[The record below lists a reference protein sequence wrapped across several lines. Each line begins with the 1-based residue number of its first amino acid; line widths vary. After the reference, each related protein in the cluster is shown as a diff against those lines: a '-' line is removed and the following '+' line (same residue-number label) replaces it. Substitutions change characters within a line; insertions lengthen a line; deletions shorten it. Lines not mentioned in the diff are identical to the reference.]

1 MKNQGITIP
10 YQLECLLEKA
20 RNESFVC
27 IFLSGGREDAKG
39 DISLMAGFGIS
50 EEFLDLSDMPE
61 NPIQPVMGYLGY
73 DYKNL
78 IEPSLTT
85 DHSQLVEFANLKFV
99 SPVHWVAI
107 EKNGVISGDE
117 TLLVRRGGQ
126 ISNGGS
132 LLNLLGNQNL
142 GLAVSEDQLA
152 SNRIVS
158 SIVNDGGARHSPQW
172 QSQTPKETY
181 LENVERIKQHIVEG
195 DFYEMNYCIAFTA
208 KEEIDPYDAFL
219 LLTQKAPAPFS
230 VFLKDGNRYL
240 LCASPERFFGK
251 RGDLVFSQPIKGTR
265 PRVFQANTNVLDP
278 MMDDAVAIELE
289 KSEKDRAENIMIVD
303 LVRND
308 LSKVCEVGSVQ
319 LPECCAVHSFSHVH
333 QLISTVEGRLLPE
346 VNIKEL
352 MHATFPMGSMTGA
365 PKISVMQHTNY
376 LEGFARGIYS
386 GTVGYVWKQNMDFN
400 VVIRALQYDSQAK
413 TLAYAVGGAITYD
426 SVAEQE
432 YQECL
437 DKASAVL
444 SIFEA
449 N

>member
-1 MKNQGITIP
+1 MENQGITIA

-20 RNESFVC
+20 RNESFAC
-27 IFLSGGREDAKG
+27 IFLSAGRSDDHG
-39 DISLMAGFGIS
+39 QISLMAGFGIAEQFS
-50 EEFLDLSDMPE
+50 DLSDVPSCPE
-61 NPIQPVMGYLGY
+61 SPVMGYLGY
-73 DYKNL
+73 DYKNQ
-78 IEPSLTT
+78 IEPSLVSELT
-85 DHSQLVEFANLKFV
+85 QLVEFDALKFV
-99 SPVHWVAI
+99 SPERWVAI
-107 EKNGVISGDE
+107 EKNGIISGDE
-117 TLLVRRGGQ
+117 
-126 ISNGGS
+126 S
-132 LLNLLGNQNL
+132 LLLHRSNQNS
-142 GLAVSEDQLA
+142 GLDVSGGDHDGNDRHESSLSKLA
-152 SNRIVS
+152 AKN
-158 SIVNDGGARHSPQW
+158 SPQW

-181 LENVERIKQHIVEG
+181 LENVERIKQHIVDG

-208 KEEIDPYDAFL
+208 IEEIDPYDAFML
-219 LLTQKAPAPFS
+219 LSRKAPAPFS
-230 VFLKDGNRYL
+230 VFLKDGDRYL

-251 RGDLVFSQPIKGTR
+251 RGDLIFSQPIKGTR
-265 PRVFQANTNVLDP
+265 PRVFDSISSELDEVQ
-278 MMDDAVAIELE
+278 DLTVARELE

-319 LPECCAVHSFSHVH
+319 VPECCAVYSFSHVH
-333 QLISTVEGRLLPE
+333 QLISTVEGRLKPE
-346 VNIKEL
+346 VGLKEL

-365 PKISVMQHTNY
+365 PKISVMQHTNH

-400 VVIRALQYDSQAK
+400 VVIRALQYDSQTNA
-413 TLAYAVGGAITYD
+413 LAYAVGGAITYD

-444 SIFEA
+444 SIFET

>member
-1 MKNQGITIP
+1 MENQGITIA

-20 RNESFVC
+20 RNESFAC
-27 IFLSGGREDAKG
+27 IFLSAGRSDDHG
-39 DISLMAGFGIS
+39 QISLMAGFGIAEQFS
-50 EEFLDLSDMPE
+50 DLSDVPSCPE
-61 NPIQPVMGYLGY
+61 SPVMGYLGY
-73 DYKNL
+73 DYKNQ
-78 IEPSLTT
+78 IEPSLVSELT
-85 DHSQLVEFANLKFV
+85 QLVEFDALKFV
-99 SPVHWVAI
+99 SPERWVAI
-107 EKNGVISGDE
+107 EKNGIISGDE
-117 TLLVRRGGQ
+117 
-126 ISNGGS
+126 S
-132 LLNLLGNQNL
+132 LLLHRGNPNS
-142 GLAVSEDQLA
+142 GLDVSGGDHDGNDRHESSLSKLA
-152 SNRIVS
+152 AKN
-158 SIVNDGGARHSPQW
+158 SPQW

-181 LENVERIKQHIVEG
+181 LENVERIKQHIVDG

-208 KEEIDPYDAFL
+208 IEEIDPYDAFML
-219 LLTQKAPAPFS
+219 LSRKAPAPFS
-230 VFLKDGNRYL
+230 VFLKDGDRYL

-251 RGDLVFSQPIKGTR
+251 RGDLIFSQPIKGTR
-265 PRVFQANTNVLDP
+265 PRVFDSISSELDEVQ
-278 MMDDAVAIELE
+278 DLTVARELE

-319 LPECCAVHSFSHVH
+319 VPECCAVYSFSHVH
-333 QLISTVEGRLLPE
+333 QLISTVEGRLKPE
-346 VNIKEL
+346 VGLKEL

-365 PKISVMQHTNY
+365 PKISVMQHTNH

-400 VVIRALQYDSQAK
+400 VVIRALQYDSQTNA
-413 TLAYAVGGAITYD
+413 LAYAVGGAITYD

-444 SIFEA
+444 SIFET

>member
-1 MKNQGITIP
+1 MENQGITIA

-20 RNESFVC
+20 RNESFAC
-27 IFLSGGREDAKG
+27 IFLSAGRSDDHG
-39 DISLMAGFGIS
+39 QISLMAGFGIAEQFS
-50 EEFLDLSDMPE
+50 DLSDVPSCPE
-61 NPIQPVMGYLGY
+61 SPVMGYLGY
-73 DYKNL
+73 DYKNQ
-78 IEPSLTT
+78 IEPSLVSELT
-85 DHSQLVEFANLKFV
+85 QLVEFDALKFV
-99 SPVHWVAI
+99 SPERWVAI
-107 EKNGVISGDE
+107 EKNGIISGDE
-117 TLLVRRGGQ
+117 
-126 ISNGGS
+126 S
-132 LLNLLGNQNL
+132 LLLHRSNQNS
-142 GLAVSEDQLA
+142 GLDVSGGDHDGNDRHESSLSKLA
-152 SNRIVS
+152 AKN
-158 SIVNDGGARHSPQW
+158 SPQW

-181 LENVERIKQHIVEG
+181 LENVERIKQHIVDG

-208 KEEIDPYDAFL
+208 IEEIDPYNAFML
-219 LLTQKAPAPFS
+219 LSRKAPAPFS
-230 VFLKDGNRYL
+230 VFLKDGDRYL

-251 RGDLVFSQPIKGTR
+251 RGDLISSQPIKGTR
-265 PRVFQANTNVLDP
+265 PRVFDSISSELDEVR
-278 MMDDAVAIELE
+278 DCAVARELE
-289 KSEKDRAENIMIVD
+289 ISEKDRAENIMIVD

-319 LPECCAVHSFSHVH
+319 VPECCAVYSFSHVH
-333 QLISTVEGRLLPE
+333 QLISTVEGRLKPE
-346 VNIKEL
+346 VGLKEL

-365 PKISVMQHTNY
+365 PKISVMQHTNH

-386 GTVGYVWKQNMDFN
+386 GTVGFVWKQNMDFN

-444 SIFEA
+444 SIFET

>member
-1 MKNQGITIP
+1 MENQGITIA

-20 RNESFVC
+20 RNESFAC
-27 IFLSGGREDAKG
+27 IFLSAGRSDDHG
-39 DISLMAGFGIS
+39 QISLMAGFGIS
-50 EEFLDLSDMPE
+50 EQFEDLSDVPSCPE
-61 NPIQPVMGYLGY
+61 IPVMGYLGY
-73 DYKNL
+73 DYKNQ
-78 IEPSLTT
+78 IEPSLKSDLT
-85 DHSQLVEFANLKFV
+85 QLVEFDALKFI
-99 SPVHWVAI
+99 SPERWVAV
-107 EKNGVISGDE
+107 EKNGSVWGDE
-117 TLLVRRGGQ
+117 TLLNLRGDQ
-126 ISNGGS
+126 NVS
-132 LLNLLGNQNL
+132 LE
-142 GLAVSEDQLA
+142 VSEDPLT
-152 SNRIVS
+152 SNRIES
-158 SIVNDGGARHSPQW
+158 SIANDCAVRHSPQW
-172 QSQTPKETY
+172 HPQTPKETY

-208 KEEIDPYDAFL
+208 KEEIDPYDAFML
-219 LLTQKAPAPFS
+219 LSRKAPAPFS
-230 VFLKDGNRYL
+230 VFLKDGDRYL

-251 RGDLVFSQPIKGTR
+251 RGDLIFSQPIKGTR
-265 PRVFQANTNVLDP
+265 PRVFDSMSLELDEAQ
-278 MMDDAVAIELE
+278 DLTVARELE

-319 LPECCAVHSFSHVH
+319 VPECCAVYSFSHVH
-333 QLISTVEGRLLPE
+333 QLISTVEGRLMPE
-346 VNIKEL
+346 VGLKEL

-365 PKISVMQHTNY
+365 PKISVMQHTNQ

>member
-1 MKNQGITIP
+1 MENQGITIA

-20 RNESFVC
+20 RNESFAC
-27 IFLSGGREDAKG
+27 IFLSAGRSDDRG
-39 DISLMAGFGIS
+39 QMSLMAGFGIS
-50 EEFLDLSDMPE
+50 EQFEELSDVPSCPE
-61 NPIQPVMGYLGY
+61 IPVMGYLGY
-73 DYKNL
+73 DYKNQ
-78 IEPSLTT
+78 IEPSLKSELT
-85 DHSQLVEFANLKFV
+85 QLVEFDALKFI
-99 SPVHWVAI
+99 SPERWVAL
-107 EKNGVISGDE
+107 EKNGSVWGDE
-117 TLLVRRGGQ
+117 TLLNLRGDQ
-126 ISNGGS
+126 NVS
-132 LLNLLGNQNL
+132 LE
-142 GLAVSEDQLA
+142 VSEDPLT
-152 SNRIVS
+152 SNRIES
-158 SIVNDGGARHSPQW
+158 SIANDCAVRHSPQW
-172 QSQTPKETY
+172 HPQTPKETY
-181 LENVERIKQHIVEG
+181 LDNVECIKQHIVEG

-208 KEEIDPYDAFL
+208 MEEIDPYDAFML
-219 LLTQKAPAPFS
+219 LSRKAPAPFS
-230 VFLKDGNRYL
+230 VFLKDGDRYL

-251 RGDLVFSQPIKGTR
+251 RGDLIFSQPIKGTR
-265 PRVFQANTNVLDP
+265 PRVFDSMSLELDEAQ
-278 MMDDAVAIELE
+278 DLTVARELE

-319 LPECCAVHSFSHVH
+319 VPECCAVYSFSHVH
-333 QLISTVEGRLLPE
+333 QLISTVEGRLKPE
-346 VNIKEL
+346 VGLKEL

-365 PKISVMQHTNY
+365 PKISVMQHTNQ

>member
-1 MKNQGITIP
+1 MENQGITIA

-20 RNESFVC
+20 RNESFAC
-27 IFLSGGREDAKG
+27 IFLSAGRSDDHG
-39 DISLMAGFGIS
+39 QISLMAGFGIS
-50 EEFLDLSDMPE
+50 EQFEELSDVPSCPE
-61 NPIQPVMGYLGY
+61 IPVMGYLGY
-73 DYKNL
+73 DYKNQ
-78 IEPSLTT
+78 IEPSLKSELT
-85 DHSQLVEFANLKFV
+85 QLVEFDALKFI
-99 SPVHWVAI
+99 SPERWVAV
-107 EKNGVISGDE
+107 EKNGSVWGDE
-117 TLLVRRGGQ
+117 TLLNLRGDQ
-126 ISNGGS
+126 NVS
-132 LLNLLGNQNL
+132 LE
-142 GLAVSEDQLA
+142 VSEDPLT
-152 SNRIVS
+152 SNRIES
-158 SIVNDGGARHSPQW
+158 SIANDCAVRHSPQW
-172 QSQTPKETY
+172 HPQTPKETY

-208 KEEIDPYDAFL
+208 KEEIDPYDAFML
-219 LLTQKAPAPFS
+219 LSRKAPAPFS
-230 VFLKDGNRYL
+230 VFLKDGDRYL

-251 RGDLVFSQPIKGTR
+251 RGDLIFSQPIKGTR
-265 PRVFQANTNVLDP
+265 PRVFDSISLELDEAQ
-278 MMDDAVAIELE
+278 DLAVARELE

-319 LPECCAVHSFSHVH
+319 VPECCAVYSFSHVH
-333 QLISTVEGRLLPE
+333 QLISTVEGRLKPE
-346 VNIKEL
+346 VGLKEL

-365 PKISVMQHTNY
+365 PKISVMQHTNQ

>member
-1 MKNQGITIP
+1 MENQGITIA

-20 RNESFVC
+20 RNESFAC
-27 IFLSGGREDAKG
+27 IFLSAGRSDDRG
-39 DISLMAGFGIS
+39 QISLMAGFGIA
-50 EEFLDLSDMPE
+50 EQFDDLSDVQSCPE
-61 NPIQPVMGYLGY
+61 IPVMGYLGY
-73 DYKNL
+73 DYKNK
-78 IEPSLTT
+78 IEPSLKSDLTE
-85 DHSQLVEFANLKFV
+85 LVEFDALKFI
-99 SPVHWVAI
+99 SPERWVAV
-107 EKNGVISGDE
+107 EKNGSVWGDE
-117 TLLVRRGGQ
+117 TLLNLRGDQ
-126 ISNGGS
+126 NVS
-132 LLNLLGNQNL
+132 LE
-142 GLAVSEDQLA
+142 VSEDPLT
-152 SNRIVS
+152 SNRIES
-158 SIVNDGGARHSPQW
+158 SIANDRAVRHSPQW
-172 QSQTPKETY
+172 HPQTPKETY
-181 LENVERIKQHIVEG
+181 LENVERIKQHIVDG

-208 KEEIDPYDAFL
+208 KEEIDPYDAFML
-219 LLTQKAPAPFS
+219 LSRKAPAPFS
-230 VFLKDGNRYL
+230 VFLKDGDRYL

-251 RGDLVFSQPIKGTR
+251 RGDLIFSQPIKGTR
-265 PRVFQANTNVLDP
+265 PRVFDSMSLELDEAQ
-278 MMDDAVAIELE
+278 DLTVARELE

-319 LPECCAVHSFSHVH
+319 VPECCAVYSFSHVH
-333 QLISTVEGRLLPE
+333 QLISTVEGRLKPE
-346 VNIKEL
+346 VGLKEL

-365 PKISVMQHTNY
+365 PKISVMQHTNQ

>member
-1 MKNQGITIP
+1 MENQGITIA

-20 RNESFVC
+20 RNESFAC
-27 IFLSGGREDAKG
+27 IFLSAGRSDDHG
-39 DISLMAGFGIS
+39 QMSLMAGFGIS
-50 EEFLDLSDMPE
+50 EQFEELSDVPSCPE
-61 NPIQPVMGYLGY
+61 IPVIGYLGY
-73 DYKNL
+73 DYKNQ
-78 IEPSLTT
+78 IEPSLKSDLT
-85 DHSQLVEFANLKFV
+85 QLVEFDALKFI
-99 SPVHWVAI
+99 SPERWVAL
-107 EKNGVISGDE
+107 EKNGSVWGHE
-117 TLLVRRGGQ
+117 TLLNLRCDQNV
-126 ISNGGS
+126 S
-132 LLNLLGNQNL
+132 LE
-142 GLAVSEDQLA
+142 VSEDPLT
-152 SNRIVS
+152 SNRIES
-158 SIVNDGGARHSPQW
+158 SIANDRAVRHSPQW
-172 QSQTPKETY
+172 HPQTPKETY

-208 KEEIDPYDAFL
+208 KEEIDPYDAFML
-219 LLTQKAPAPFS
+219 LNRKAPAPFS
-230 VFLKDGNRYL
+230 VFLKDGDRYL

-251 RGDLVFSQPIKGTR
+251 RGDLIFSQPIKGTR
-265 PRVFQANTNVLDP
+265 PRVFDSMSLELDEAQ
-278 MMDDAVAIELE
+278 DLTVARELE

-319 LPECCAVHSFSHVH
+319 VPECCAVYSFSHVH
-333 QLISTVEGRLLPE
+333 QLISTVEGRLKPE
-346 VNIKEL
+346 VGLKEL

-365 PKISVMQHTNY
+365 PKISVMQHTNQ

>member
-1 MKNQGITIP
+1 MENQGITIA

-20 RNESFVC
+20 RNESFAC
-27 IFLSGGREDAKG
+27 IFLSAGRSDDHG
-39 DISLMAGFGIS
+39 QISLMAGFGIS
-50 EEFLDLSDMPE
+50 EQFEELSDVPSCPE
-61 NPIQPVMGYLGY
+61 IPVMGYLGY
-73 DYKNL
+73 DYKNQ
-78 IEPSLTT
+78 IEPSLKSELT
-85 DHSQLVEFANLKFV
+85 QLVEFDALKFI
-99 SPVHWVAI
+99 SPERWVAL
-107 EKNGVISGDE
+107 EKNGSVWGDE
-117 TLLVRRGGQ
+117 TLLNLRGDQ
-126 ISNGGS
+126 NVS
-132 LLNLLGNQNL
+132 LE
-142 GLAVSEDQLA
+142 VSEDPLT
-152 SNRIVS
+152 SNRIES
-158 SIVNDGGARHSPQW
+158 SIANDRAVRHSPQW
-172 QSQTPKETY
+172 HPQTPKETY

-208 KEEIDPYDAFL
+208 MEEIDPYDAFML
-219 LLTQKAPAPFS
+219 LSRKAPAPFS
-230 VFLKDGNRYL
+230 VFLKDGDRYL

-251 RGDLVFSQPIKGTR
+251 RGDLIFSQPIKGTR
-265 PRVFQANTNVLDP
+265 PRVFDSMSLELDEAQ
-278 MMDDAVAIELE
+278 DLTVAQELE

-319 LPECCAVHSFSHVH
+319 VPECCAVYSFSHVH
-333 QLISTVEGRLLPE
+333 QLISTVEGRLKPE
-346 VNIKEL
+346 VGLKEL

-365 PKISVMQHTNY
+365 PKISVMQHTNQ

>member
-1 MKNQGITIP
+1 MENQGITIA

-20 RNESFVC
+20 RNESFAC
-27 IFLSGGREDAKG
+27 IFLSAGRSDDHG
-39 DISLMAGFGIS
+39 QISLMAGFGIS
-50 EEFLDLSDMPE
+50 EQFSDLSDVPSCPE
-61 NPIQPVMGYLGY
+61 SPVMGYLGY
-73 DYKNL
+73 DYKNQ
-78 IEPSLTT
+78 IEPSLK
-85 DHSQLVEFANLKFV
+85 SELAQLVEFNALKFI
-99 SPVHWVAI
+99 SPERWVAL
-107 EKNGVISGDE
+107 EKNGSVWGDE
-117 TLLVRRGGQ
+117 TLLNLRCDQNV
-126 ISNGGS
+126 S
-132 LLNLLGNQNL
+132 LE
-142 GLAVSEDQLA
+142 VSEDPLT
-152 SNRIVS
+152 SNRIES
-158 SIVNDGGARHSPQW
+158 SIANDRVVRYSPQW

-208 KEEIDPYDAFL
+208 KEEIDPYDAFML
-219 LLTQKAPAPFS
+219 LSRKAPAPFS
-230 VFLKDGNRYL
+230 VFLKDGDRYL

-251 RGDLVFSQPIKGTR
+251 RGDLIFSQPIKGTR
-265 PRVFQANTNVLDP
+265 PRVFDSMSLELD
-278 MMDDAVAIELE
+278 DTQDHTVARELE

-319 LPECCAVHSFSHVH
+319 VPECCAVYSFSHVH
-333 QLISTVEGRLLPE
+333 QLISTVEGRLMPE
-346 VNIKEL
+346 VGLKEL

-365 PKISVMQHTNY
+365 PKISVMQHTNQ

>member
-1 MKNQGITIP
+1 MENRRITIA

-20 RNESFVC
+20 RNESFAC
-27 IFLSGGREDAKG
+27 IFLSAGRSDDRG
-39 DISLMAGFGIS
+39 PISLMAGFGVS
-50 EEFLDLSDMPE
+50 EQFSDLSDVPSCPE
-61 NPIQPVMGYLGY
+61 SPVMGYLGY
-73 DYKNL
+73 DYKNQ
-78 IEPSLTT
+78 IEPSLVSELT
-85 DHSQLVEFANLKFV
+85 QLVEFDALKFV
-99 SPVHWVAI
+99 SPERWVAI
-107 EKNGVISGDE
+107 EKNGIISGDE
-117 TLLVRRGGQ
+117 
-126 ISNGGS
+126 S
-132 LLNLLGNQNL
+132 LLLHRGNPNS
-142 GLAVSEDQLA
+142 GLDVSGDHDGNDRHESSLSKLA
-152 SNRIVS
+152 AKN
-158 SIVNDGGARHSPQW
+158 SPQW

-181 LENVERIKQHIVEG
+181 LENVERIKQHIVDG

-208 KEEIDPYDAFL
+208 SEEIDPYNAFML
-219 LLTQKAPAPFS
+219 LSRKAPAPFS
-230 VFLKDGNRYL
+230 VFLKDGDRYL

-251 RGDLVFSQPIKGTR
+251 RGNLIFSQPIKGTR
-265 PRVFQANTNVLDP
+265 PRVFDSISSELDEVQ
-278 MMDDAVAIELE
+278 DLTVARELE

-319 LPECCAVHSFSHVH
+319 VPECCVVYSFSHVH
-333 QLISTVEGRLLPE
+333 QLISTVEGRLKPE
-346 VNIKEL
+346 VGLKEL
-352 MHATFPMGSMTGA
+352 IHATFPMGSMTGA
-365 PKISVMQHTNY
+365 PKISVMQHTNH

-386 GTVGYVWKQNMDFN
+386 GTVGFVWKQNMDFN

-444 SIFEA
+444 SIFET

>member
-1 MKNQGITIP
+1 MENQGITIA

-20 RNESFVC
+20 RNESFAC
-27 IFLSGGREDAKG
+27 IFLSAGRSDDRG
-39 DISLMAGFGIS
+39 QISLMAGFGIA
-50 EEFLDLSDMPE
+50 EQFNDLSDVPSCPDS
-61 NPIQPVMGYLGY
+61 PIMGYLGY
-73 DYKNL
+73 DYKNQ
-78 IEPSLTT
+78 IEASLESDLT
-85 DHSQLVEFANLKFV
+85 QLVEFDALKFF
-99 SPVHWVAI
+99 SPERWVAI
-107 EKNGVISGDE
+107 EKNGIISGDE
-117 TLLVRRGGQ
+117 
-126 ISNGGS
+126 S
-132 LLNLLGNQNL
+132 LLFPRGNQNL
-142 GLAVSEDQLA
+142 NGGLLLNFRGNQ
-152 SNRIVS
+152 N
-158 SIVNDGGARHSPQW
+158 SPQW

-181 LENVERIKQHIVEG
+181 LENVERIKQHIVDG

-208 KEEIDPYDAFL
+208 KEEIDPYDAFML
-219 LLTQKAPAPFS
+219 LSRKAPAPFS

-251 RGDLVFSQPIKGTR
+251 RGDLIFSQPIKGTR
-265 PRVFQANTNVLDP
+265 PRVFDSMSLELDEVR
-278 MMDDAVAIELE
+278 DCAVARELQI
-289 KSEKDRAENIMIVD
+289 SEKDRAENIMIVD

-319 LPECCAVHSFSHVH
+319 VPECCAVYSFSHVH
-333 QLISTVEGRLLPE
+333 QLISTVEGRLKPE
-346 VNIKEL
+346 VGLKEL
-352 MHATFPMGSMTGA
+352 IHATFPMGSMTGA
-365 PKISVMQHTNY
+365 PKISVMQHTNH

-386 GTVGYVWKQNMDFN
+386 GSVGFVWKQNMDFN

-444 SIFEA
+444 SIFET

>member
-1 MKNQGITIP
+1 MENQGITIA

-20 RNESFVC
+20 RNESFAC
-27 IFLSGGREDAKG
+27 IFLSAGRSDDHG
-39 DISLMAGFGIS
+39 QISLMAGFGIS
-50 EEFLDLSDMPE
+50 EQFEDLSDVPSCPE
-61 NPIQPVMGYLGY
+61 IPVMGYLGY
-73 DYKNL
+73 DYKNQ
-78 IEPSLTT
+78 IEPSLKSELT
-85 DHSQLVEFANLKFV
+85 QLVEFNALKFI
-99 SPVHWVAI
+99 SPERWVAL
-107 EKNGVISGDE
+107 EKNGSVWGDE
-117 TLLVRRGGQ
+117 TLLNLRCDQNV
-126 ISNGGS
+126 S
-132 LLNLLGNQNL
+132 LE
-142 GLAVSEDQLA
+142 VSEDPLT
-152 SNRIVS
+152 SNRIES
-158 SIVNDGGARHSPQW
+158 SIANDRAVRYSPQW

-208 KEEIDPYDAFL
+208 KEEIDPYDAFML
-219 LLTQKAPAPFS
+219 LSRKAPAPFS

-251 RGDLVFSQPIKGTR
+251 RGGLIFSQPIKGTR
-265 PRVFQANTNVLDP
+265 PRVFDSMSLELDEAQ
-278 MMDDAVAIELE
+278 DLAVARELE

-319 LPECCAVHSFSHVH
+319 VPECCAVYSFSHVH
-333 QLISTVEGRLLPE
+333 QLISTVEGRLMPE
-346 VNIKEL
+346 VGLKEL
-352 MHATFPMGSMTGA
+352 MHAAFPMGSMTGA
-365 PKISVMQHTNY
+365 PKISVMQHTNQ

-400 VVIRALQYDSQAK
+400 VVIRALQYDSHAK

>member
-1 MKNQGITIP
+1 MENQGITIA

-20 RNESFVC
+20 RNESFAC
-27 IFLSGGREDAKG
+27 IFLSAGRSDDRG
-39 DISLMAGFGIS
+39 QMSLMAGFGIS
-50 EEFLDLSDMPE
+50 EQFEELSDVPSCPE
-61 NPIQPVMGYLGY
+61 IPVMGYLGY
-73 DYKNL
+73 DYKNQ
-78 IEPSLTT
+78 IEPSLKSDLT
-85 DHSQLVEFANLKFV
+85 QLVEFDALKFI
-99 SPVHWVAI
+99 SPERWVAL
-107 EKNGVISGDE
+107 EKNGSVWGHE
-117 TLLVRRGGQ
+117 TLLNLRGDQ
-126 ISNGGS
+126 NVS
-132 LLNLLGNQNL
+132 LE
-142 GLAVSEDQLA
+142 VSEDPLT
-152 SNRIVS
+152 SNRIES
-158 SIVNDGGARHSPQW
+158 SIANDRAVRHSPQW
-172 QSQTPKETY
+172 HPQTPKETY
-181 LENVERIKQHIVEG
+181 LENVECIKQHIVEG

-208 KEEIDPYDAFL
+208 MEEIDPYDAFML
-219 LLTQKAPAPFS
+219 LSRKAPAPFS
-230 VFLKDGNRYL
+230 VFLKDGDRYL

-251 RGDLVFSQPIKGTR
+251 RGDLIFSQPIKGTR
-265 PRVFQANTNVLDP
+265 PRVFDSMSLELDEAQ
-278 MMDDAVAIELE
+278 DLTVARELE

-319 LPECCAVHSFSHVH
+319 VPECCAVYSFSHVH
-333 QLISTVEGRLLPE
+333 QLISTVEGRLKPE
-346 VNIKEL
+346 VGLKEL

-365 PKISVMQHTNY
+365 PKISVMQHTNQ

>member
-1 MKNQGITIP
+1 MENRRITIA

-20 RNESFVC
+20 RNESFAC
-27 IFLSGGREDAKG
+27 IFLSAGRSDDRG
-39 DISLMAGFGIS
+39 PISLMAGFGVS
-50 EEFLDLSDMPE
+50 EQFSDLSDVPSCPE
-61 NPIQPVMGYLGY
+61 SPVMGYLGY
-73 DYKNL
+73 DYKNQ
-78 IEPSLTT
+78 IEPSLVSELT
-85 DHSQLVEFANLKFV
+85 QLVEFDALKFV
-99 SPVHWVAI
+99 SPERWVAI
-107 EKNGVISGDE
+107 EKNGIISGDE
-117 TLLVRRGGQ
+117 
-126 ISNGGS
+126 S
-132 LLNLLGNQNL
+132 LLLHRGNPNS
-142 GLAVSEDQLA
+142 GLDVSGDHDGNDRHESSLSKLA
-152 SNRIVS
+152 AKN
-158 SIVNDGGARHSPQW
+158 SPQW

-181 LENVERIKQHIVEG
+181 LENVERIKQHIVDG

-208 KEEIDPYDAFL
+208 KEEIDPYNAFML
-219 LLTQKAPAPFS
+219 LSRKAPAPFS
-230 VFLKDGNRYL
+230 VFLKDGDRYL

-251 RGDLVFSQPIKGTR
+251 RGNLIFSQPIKGTR
-265 PRVFQANTNVLDP
+265 PRVFDSISSELDEVQ
-278 MMDDAVAIELE
+278 DLTVARELE

-319 LPECCAVHSFSHVH
+319 VPECCAVYSFSHVH
-333 QLISTVEGRLLPE
+333 QLISTVEGRLKPE
-346 VNIKEL
+346 VGLKEL
-352 MHATFPMGSMTGA
+352 IHATFPMGSMTGA
-365 PKISVMQHTNY
+365 PKISVMQHTNH

-386 GTVGYVWKQNMDFN
+386 GTVGFVWKQNMDFN

-444 SIFEA
+444 SIFET

>member
-1 MKNQGITIP
+1 MENQGITIA
-10 YQLECLLEKA
+10 YQLEYLLEKA
-20 RNESFVC
+20 RNESFAC
-27 IFLSGGREDAKG
+27 IFLSAGRSDDRG
-39 DISLMAGFGIS
+39 QISLMAGFGVS
-50 EEFLDLSDMPE
+50 EQFSDLSDVPSCPE
-61 NPIQPVMGYLGY
+61 SPVMGYLGY
-73 DYKNL
+73 DYKNQ
-78 IEPSLTT
+78 IEPSLVSELT
-85 DHSQLVEFANLKFV
+85 QLVEFDALKFV
-99 SPVHWVAI
+99 SPERWVAI
-107 EKNGVISGDE
+107 EKNGIISGDE
-117 TLLVRRGGQ
+117 
-126 ISNGGS
+126 S
-132 LLNLLGNQNL
+132 LLLHRGNQNS
-142 GLAVSEDQLA
+142 GLDVSGDHDGNDRHESSLSKLA
-152 SNRIVS
+152 AKN
-158 SIVNDGGARHSPQW
+158 SPQW

-181 LENVERIKQHIVEG
+181 LENVERIKQHIVDG

-208 KEEIDPYDAFL
+208 IEEIDPYGAFML
-219 LLTQKAPAPFS
+219 LSRKAPAPFS
-230 VFLKDGNRYL
+230 VFLKDGDRYL

-251 RGDLVFSQPIKGTR
+251 RGNLIFSQPIKGTR
-265 PRVFQANTNVLDP
+265 PRVFDSISSELDEVQ
-278 MMDDAVAIELE
+278 DLTIARELE

-319 LPECCAVHSFSHVH
+319 VPECCAVYSFSHVH
-333 QLISTVEGRLLPE
+333 QLISTVEGRLKPE
-346 VNIKEL
+346 VGLKDL

-365 PKISVMQHTNY
+365 PKISVMQHTNH

-426 SVAEQE
+426 SVAQQE

-444 SIFEA
+444 SIFET

>member
-1 MKNQGITIP
+1 MENQGITIA

-20 RNESFVC
+20 RNESFAC
-27 IFLSGGREDAKG
+27 IFLSAGRSDDRG
-39 DISLMAGFGIS
+39 QMSLMAGFGIYEQF
-50 EEFLDLSDMPE
+50 EELSDVPSCPE
-61 NPIQPVMGYLGY
+61 IPVMGYLGY
-73 DYKNL
+73 DYKNQ
-78 IEPSLTT
+78 IEPSLKSDLT
-85 DHSQLVEFANLKFV
+85 QLVEFDALKFI
-99 SPVHWVAI
+99 SPERWVAL
-107 EKNGVISGDE
+107 EKNGCVWGDE
-117 TLLVRRGGQ
+117 TLLNLRGDQ
-126 ISNGGS
+126 NVS
-132 LLNLLGNQNL
+132 LE
-142 GLAVSEDQLA
+142 VSEDPLT
-152 SNRIVS
+152 SNRIES
-158 SIVNDGGARHSPQW
+158 SIANDCAVRHSPQW
-172 QSQTPKETY
+172 HPQTPKETY
-181 LENVERIKQHIVEG
+181 LENVECIKQHIVEG

-208 KEEIDPYDAFL
+208 MEEIDPYDAFML
-219 LLTQKAPAPFS
+219 LSRKAPAPFS
-230 VFLKDGNRYL
+230 VFLKDGDRYL

-251 RGDLVFSQPIKGTR
+251 RGDLIFSQPIKGTR
-265 PRVFQANTNVLDP
+265 PRVFDSMSLELDEAQ
-278 MMDDAVAIELE
+278 DLTVARELE

-319 LPECCAVHSFSHVH
+319 VPECCAVYSFSHVH
-333 QLISTVEGRLLPE
+333 QLISTVEGRLMPE
-346 VNIKEL
+346 VGLKEL

-365 PKISVMQHTNY
+365 PKISVMQHTNQ

>member
-1 MKNQGITIP
+1 MENQGITIA

-20 RNESFVC
+20 RNESFAC
-27 IFLSGGREDAKG
+27 IFLSAGRSDDHG
-39 DISLMAGFGIS
+39 QISLMAGFGIS
-50 EEFLDLSDMPE
+50 EQFEELSDVPSCPE
-61 NPIQPVMGYLGY
+61 IPVMGYLGY
-73 DYKNL
+73 DYKNQ
-78 IEPSLTT
+78 IEPSLKSELT
-85 DHSQLVEFANLKFV
+85 QLVEFDALKFI
-99 SPVHWVAI
+99 SPERWVAL
-107 EKNGVISGDE
+107 EKNGCVWGDE
-117 TLLVRRGGQ
+117 TLLNLRGDQ
-126 ISNGGS
+126 NVS
-132 LLNLLGNQNL
+132 LE
-142 GLAVSEDQLA
+142 VSEDPLT
-152 SNRIVS
+152 SNRIES
-158 SIVNDGGARHSPQW
+158 SIANDCAVRHSPQW
-172 QSQTPKETY
+172 HPQTPKETY

-208 KEEIDPYDAFL
+208 KEEIDPYDAFML
-219 LLTQKAPAPFS
+219 LSRKAPAPFS
-230 VFLKDGNRYL
+230 VFLKDGDRYL

-251 RGDLVFSQPIKGTR
+251 RGDLIFSQPIKGTR
-265 PRVFQANTNVLDP
+265 PRVFDSMSLELDEAQ
-278 MMDDAVAIELE
+278 DLAVARELE

-319 LPECCAVHSFSHVH
+319 VPECCAVYSFSHVH
-333 QLISTVEGRLLPE
+333 QLISTVEGRLMPE
-346 VNIKEL
+346 VGLKEL

-365 PKISVMQHTNY
+365 PKISVMQHTNQ

>member
-1 MKNQGITIP
+1 MENQGITIA

-20 RNESFVC
+20 RNESFAC
-27 IFLSGGREDAKG
+27 IFLSAGRSDDHG
-39 DISLMAGFGIS
+39 QISLMAGFGIAEQFS
-50 EEFLDLSDMPE
+50 DLSDVPSCPE
-61 NPIQPVMGYLGY
+61 SPVMGYLGY
-73 DYKNL
+73 DYKNQ
-78 IEPSLTT
+78 IEPSLVSELT
-85 DHSQLVEFANLKFV
+85 QLVEFDALKFV
-99 SPVHWVAI
+99 SPERWVAI
-107 EKNGVISGDE
+107 EKNGIISGDE
-117 TLLVRRGGQ
+117 
-126 ISNGGS
+126 S
-132 LLNLLGNQNL
+132 LLLHRGNQNS
-142 GLAVSEDQLA
+142 GLDVSGDHDGNDRHESSLSKLA
-152 SNRIVS
+152 AKN
-158 SIVNDGGARHSPQW
+158 SPQW

-181 LENVERIKQHIVEG
+181 LENVERIKQHIVDG

-208 KEEIDPYDAFL
+208 IEEIDPYNAFML
-219 LLTQKAPAPFS
+219 LSRKAPAPFS
-230 VFLKDGNRYL
+230 VFLKDGDRYL

-251 RGDLVFSQPIKGTR
+251 RGNLIFSQPIKGTR
-265 PRVFQANTNVLDP
+265 PRVFDSISSELYEIQDLT
-278 MMDDAVAIELE
+278 VARELE

-319 LPECCAVHSFSHVH
+319 VPECCVVYSFSHVH
-333 QLISTVEGRLLPE
+333 QLISTVEGRLKPE
-346 VNIKEL
+346 VGLKEL
-352 MHATFPMGSMTGA
+352 IHATFPMGSMTGA
-365 PKISVMQHTNY
+365 PKISVMQHTNH

-386 GTVGYVWKQNMDFN
+386 GTVGFVWKQNMDFN

-444 SIFEA
+444 SIFET

>member
-1 MKNQGITIP
+1 MENQGITIA

-20 RNESFVC
+20 RNESFAC
-27 IFLSGGREDAKG
+27 IFLSAGRSDDHG
-39 DISLMAGFGIS
+39 QISLMAGFGIS
-50 EEFLDLSDMPE
+50 EQFEELSDVPSCPE
-61 NPIQPVMGYLGY
+61 IPVMGYLGY
-73 DYKNL
+73 DYKNQ
-78 IEPSLTT
+78 IEPSLKSELT
-85 DHSQLVEFANLKFV
+85 QLVEFDALKFI
-99 SPVHWVAI
+99 SPERWVAL
-107 EKNGVISGDE
+107 EKNGCVWGDE
-117 TLLVRRGGQ
+117 TLLNLRGDQ
-126 ISNGGS
+126 NVS
-132 LLNLLGNQNL
+132 LE
-142 GLAVSEDQLA
+142 VSEDPLT
-152 SNRIVS
+152 SNRIES
-158 SIVNDGGARHSPQW
+158 SIANDRAVRYSPQW
-172 QSQTPKETY
+172 YPQTPKETY
-181 LENVERIKQHIVEG
+181 LDNVECIKQHIVEG

-208 KEEIDPYDAFL
+208 MEEIDPYDAFML
-219 LLTQKAPAPFS
+219 LSRKAPAPFS
-230 VFLKDGNRYL
+230 VFLKDGDRYL

-251 RGDLVFSQPIKGTR
+251 RGDLIFSQPIKGTR
-265 PRVFQANTNVLDP
+265 PRVFDSMSLELDEAQ
-278 MMDDAVAIELE
+278 DLAVARELE

-319 LPECCAVHSFSHVH
+319 VPECCAVYSFSHVH
-333 QLISTVEGRLLPE
+333 QLISTVEGRLKPE
-346 VNIKEL
+346 VGLKEL

-365 PKISVMQHTNY
+365 PKISVMQHTNQ

>member
-1 MKNQGITIP
+1 MENQGITIA

-20 RNESFVC
+20 RNESFAC
-27 IFLSGGREDAKG
+27 IFLSAGRSDDRG
-39 DISLMAGFGIS
+39 QISLMAGFGIA
-50 EEFLDLSDMPE
+50 EQFNDLSDVPSCPE
-61 NPIQPVMGYLGY
+61 SPIMGYLGY
-73 DYKNL
+73 DYKNQ
-78 IEPSLTT
+78 IEPSLESDLT
-85 DHSQLVEFANLKFV
+85 QLVEFDALKFF
-99 SPVHWVAI
+99 SPERWVAI
-107 EKNGVISGDE
+107 EKNGIISGDK
-117 TLLVRRGGQ
+117 
-126 ISNGGS
+126 S
-132 LLNLLGNQNL
+132 LLLPHGNQNL
-142 GLAVSEDQLA
+142 NGGLLLNFRGNQNSGLEGSGDHDGHDRHESSLSKLA
-152 SNRIVS
+152 AKN
-158 SIVNDGGARHSPQW
+158 SPQW

-181 LENVERIKQHIVEG
+181 LENVERIKQHIVDG

-208 KEEIDPYDAFL
+208 KEEIDPYDAFML
-219 LLTQKAPAPFS
+219 LSRKAPAPFS
-230 VFLKDGNRYL
+230 VFLKDGDRYL

-251 RGDLVFSQPIKGTR
+251 RGDLIFSQPIKGTR
-265 PRVFQANTNVLDP
+265 PRVFDSMSLELDEVR
-278 MMDDAVAIELE
+278 DCAVARELE
-289 KSEKDRAENIMIVD
+289 ISEKDRAENIMIVD

-319 LPECCAVHSFSHVH
+319 VPECCAVYSFSHVH
-333 QLISTVEGRLLPE
+333 QLISTVEGRLKPE
-346 VNIKEL
+346 VGLKEL

-365 PKISVMQHTNY
+365 PKISVMQHTNH

-386 GTVGYVWKQNMDFN
+386 GTVGFVWKQNMDFN

-444 SIFEA
+444 SIFET

>member
-1 MKNQGITIP
+1 MENQGITIA

-20 RNESFVC
+20 RNESFAC
-27 IFLSGGREDAKG
+27 IFLSAGRSDDRG
-39 DISLMAGFGIS
+39 QISLMSGFGIA
-50 EEFLDLSDMPE
+50 EQFDDLSDVPSCPE
-61 NPIQPVMGYLGY
+61 IPVMGYLGY
-73 DYKNL
+73 DYKNK
-78 IEPSLTT
+78 IEPSLKSDLT
-85 DHSQLVEFANLKFV
+85 QLVEFDALKFI
-99 SPVHWVAI
+99 SPERWVAV
-107 EKNGVISGDE
+107 EKNGSVWGDE
-117 TLLVRRGGQ
+117 
-126 ISNGGS
+126 N
-132 LLNLLGNQNL
+132 LLNLRGDQNVSL
-142 GLAVSEDQLA
+142 EVSEDPLT
-152 SNRIVS
+152 SNRIES
-158 SIVNDGGARHSPQW
+158 SIANDRAVRHSPQW
-172 QSQTPKETY
+172 NPQTPKETY
-181 LENVERIKQHIVEG
+181 LENVERIKRHIVDG
-195 DFYEMNYCIAFTA
+195 NFYEMNYCIAFTA
-208 KEEIDPYDAFL
+208 KEEIDPYDAFML
-219 LLTQKAPAPFS
+219 LSRKAPAPFS
-230 VFLKDGNRYL
+230 VFLKDGDRYL

-251 RGDLVFSQPIKGTR
+251 RGDLIFSQPIKGTR
-265 PRVFQANTNVLDP
+265 PRVFDSMSLELDEAQ
-278 MMDDAVAIELE
+278 DLTVARELE

-319 LPECCAVHSFSHVH
+319 VPECCAVYSFSHVH
-333 QLISTVEGRLLPE
+333 QLISTVEGRLKPE
-346 VNIKEL
+346 VGLKEL

-365 PKISVMQHTNY
+365 PKISVMQHTNQ

-400 VVIRALQYDSQAK
+400 VVIRALQYDSHAK

>member
-1 MKNQGITIP
+1 MENQGITIA

-20 RNESFVC
+20 RNESFAC
-27 IFLSGGREDAKG
+27 IFLSAGRSDDHG
-39 DISLMAGFGIS
+39 QISLMAGFGIS
-50 EEFLDLSDMPE
+50 EQFEELSDVPSCPE
-61 NPIQPVMGYLGY
+61 IPVMGYLGY
-73 DYKNL
+73 DYKNQ
-78 IEPSLTT
+78 IEPSLKSDLT
-85 DHSQLVEFANLKFV
+85 QLVEFDALKFI
-99 SPVHWVAI
+99 SPERWVAV
-107 EKNGVISGDE
+107 EKNGSVWGDE
-117 TLLVRRGGQ
+117 TLLNLRGDQ
-126 ISNGGS
+126 NVS
-132 LLNLLGNQNL
+132 LE
-142 GLAVSEDQLA
+142 VSEDPLT
-152 SNRIVS
+152 SNRIES
-158 SIVNDGGARHSPQW
+158 SIANDCAVRHSPQW
-172 QSQTPKETY
+172 HPQTPKETY

-208 KEEIDPYDAFL
+208 MEEIDPYDAFML
-219 LLTQKAPAPFS
+219 LSRKAPAPFS
-230 VFLKDGNRYL
+230 VFLKDGDRYL

-251 RGDLVFSQPIKGTR
+251 RGDLIFSQPIKGTR
-265 PRVFQANTNVLDP
+265 PRVFDSMSLELDEAQ
-278 MMDDAVAIELE
+278 DLAVARELE

-319 LPECCAVHSFSHVH
+319 VPECCAVYSFSHVH
-333 QLISTVEGRLLPE
+333 QLISTVEGRLKPE
-346 VNIKEL
+346 VGLKEL

-365 PKISVMQHTNY
+365 PKISVMQHTNQ

>member
-1 MKNQGITIP
+1 MENQGITIA

-20 RNESFVC
+20 RNESFAC
-27 IFLSGGREDAKG
+27 IFLSAGRSDDRG
-39 DISLMAGFGIS
+39 QISLMAGFGIA
-50 EEFLDLSDMPE
+50 EQFEDLSDVPSCPE
-61 NPIQPVMGYLGY
+61 SPVMGYLGY
-73 DYKNL
+73 DYKNQ
-78 IEPSLTT
+78 IEPSLESDLT
-85 DHSQLVEFANLKFV
+85 QLVEFDALKFV
-99 SPVHWVAI
+99 SPERWVAL
-107 EKNGVISGDE
+107 EKNGSVWGDE
-117 TLLVRRGGQ
+117 TLLNLRGDQ
-126 ISNGGS
+126 NVS
-132 LLNLLGNQNL
+132 LE
-142 GLAVSEDQLA
+142 VSEDPLT
-152 SNRIVS
+152 SNRIES
-158 SIVNDGGARHSPQW
+158 SIANDRAVRHSPQW
-172 QSQTPKETY
+172 HPQTPKETY

-208 KEEIDPYDAFL
+208 KEEIDPYDAFML
-219 LLTQKAPAPFS
+219 LSRKAPAPFS

-251 RGDLVFSQPIKGTR
+251 RGDLIFSQPIKGTR
-265 PRVFQANTNVLDP
+265 PRVFDSMSLELDEVQ
-278 MMDDAVAIELE
+278 DLTVARELE

-319 LPECCAVHSFSHVH
+319 VPECCAVYSFSHVH
-333 QLISTVEGRLLPE
+333 QLISTVEGRLKPE
-346 VNIKEL
+346 VGLKEL
-352 MHATFPMGSMTGA
+352 IHATFPMGSMTGA
-365 PKISVMQHTNY
+365 PKISVTQHTNQF
-376 LEGFARGIYS
+376 EGFARGIYS

-400 VVIRALQYDSQAK
+400 VVIRALQYDSQTK
-413 TLAYAVGGAITYD
+413 MLAYAVGGAITYD

>member
-1 MKNQGITIP
+1 MENQGITIA

-20 RNESFVC
+20 RNESFAC
-27 IFLSGGREDAKG
+27 IFLSAGRSDDHG
-39 DISLMAGFGIS
+39 QISLMAGFGIAEQFS
-50 EEFLDLSDMPE
+50 DLSDVPSCPE
-61 NPIQPVMGYLGY
+61 SPVMGYLGY
-73 DYKNL
+73 DYKNQ
-78 IEPSLTT
+78 IEPSLVSELT
-85 DHSQLVEFANLKFV
+85 QLVEFDALKFV
-99 SPVHWVAI
+99 SPERWVAI
-107 EKNGVISGDE
+107 EKNGIISGDE
-117 TLLVRRGGQ
+117 
-126 ISNGGS
+126 S
-132 LLNLLGNQNL
+132 LLLHRGNPNS
-142 GLAVSEDQLA
+142 GLDVSGDHDGNDRHESSLSKLA
-152 SNRIVS
+152 AKN
-158 SIVNDGGARHSPQW
+158 SPQW

-181 LENVERIKQHIVEG
+181 LENVERIKQHIVDG

-208 KEEIDPYDAFL
+208 IEEIDPYDAFML
-219 LLTQKAPAPFS
+219 LSRKAPAPFS
-230 VFLKDGNRYL
+230 VFLKDGDRYL

-251 RGDLVFSQPIKGTR
+251 RGDLIFSQPIKGTR
-265 PRVFQANTNVLDP
+265 PRVFDSISSELDEVQ
-278 MMDDAVAIELE
+278 DLTVARELE

-319 LPECCAVHSFSHVH
+319 VPECCAVYSFSHVH
-333 QLISTVEGRLLPE
+333 QLISTVEGRLKPE
-346 VNIKEL
+346 VGLKEL

-365 PKISVMQHTNY
+365 PKISVMQHTNH

-386 GTVGYVWKQNMDFN
+386 GTVGFVWKQNMDFN

-444 SIFEA
+444 SIFET